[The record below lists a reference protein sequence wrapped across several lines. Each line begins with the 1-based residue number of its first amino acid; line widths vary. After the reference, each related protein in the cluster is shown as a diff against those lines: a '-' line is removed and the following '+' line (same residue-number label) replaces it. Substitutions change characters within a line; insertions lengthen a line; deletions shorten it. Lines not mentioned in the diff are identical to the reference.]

1 MARPGYALRIGA
13 ETATAVG
20 LIERAFVERGFKLKT
35 APGALPA
42 ELAYGSAGLTFVAS
56 VLSENGLPLLA
67 VPSIWKKRKVMKVR
81 ILALESASSDCVLR
95 VDVRTFETSEA
106 STSYFVDTVA
116 IAVQQLRAQAVT
128 VGVEGPTDSA
138 AA

>member
-1 MARPGYALRIGA
+1 MARPGYTLRIGA

-42 ELAYGSAGLTFVAS
+42 ELGYGSAGLTFVAS
-56 VLSENGLPLLA
+56 VLSDNGLPLLA
-67 VPSIWKKRKVMKVR
+67 VPSIFKKRKVMKVR
-81 ILALESASSDCVLR
+81 ILALESAASACVLR
-95 VDVRTFETSEA
+95 VDARTFETSEA
-106 STSYFVDTVA
+106 TTSYFVESVA
-116 IAVQQLRAQAVT
+116 GAVEYVRAQGPSVEI
-128 VGVEGPTDSA
+128 EGPTDSA